1 MIPKKNTLIIN
12 TTAVASKPTAT
23 ATVTTTTPNSRLT
36 EDKINSALQKG
47 RLLLFSSSFLKP
59 LLPLFLLVFQKN
71 RGVKIHVHRGYQ
83 NNWSKSLDIIKVGN
97 LIEKYLCNF
106 SQKNLKILEN

>member
-47 RLLLFSSSFLKP
+47 RIFL
-59 LLPLFLLVFQKN
+59 
-71 RGVKIHVHRGYQ
+71 
-83 NNWSKSLDIIKVGN
+83 SK
-97 LIEKYLCNF
+97 
-106 SQKNLKILEN
+106 